1 MFWTPF
7 TYYKVAM
14 FITKLRLA
22 AKRRRQ
28 KFILGK
34 LDKIGGSGSLSFLF
48 FFFSKKERIILKEER
63 KQRNKT
69 TSQMSQILP

>member
-1 MFWTPF
+1 
-7 TYYKVAM
+7 M

-48 FFFSKKERIILKEER
+48 FFFSKKERIILKEE
-63 KQRNKT
+63 QTNK
-69 TSQMSQILP
+69 